1 MERHR
6 HMITIADLL
15 HPEHVTLQA
24 RATDPKE
31 AIKEVAA
38 LLKNVP
44 AVLDWN
50 GLLKGVNASAPCLPE
65 PGGGFALCIP
75 HTRGECVNG
84 MVMSVGRS
92 EAGIVFPDVD
102 LPVRYIFCIGV
113 PRALAAD
120 YLRIVGLLARV
131 FKDRDAEKELR
142 AVKTGAEFIDIL
154 SKCEAK
160 L

>member
-1 MERHR
+1 
-6 HMITIADLL
+6 MITIGDLL
-15 HPEHVTLQA
+15 LHDHISLEVKAAQS
-24 RATDPKE
+24 KE
-31 AIKEVAA
+31 AIDEVAA
-38 LLKNVP
+38 LVKTSP
-44 AVLDWN
+44 AVLDWDA
-50 GLLKGVNASAPCLPE
+50 LLKGVHASAPCLPE

-92 EAGIVFPDVD
+92 ESGIAFPGVD
-102 LPVRYIFCIGV
+102 LPVRYIFCIAV

-131 FKDRDAEKELR
+131 FKDRHTEGTLR
-142 AVKTGAEFIDIL
+142 AAQTSAEFVELL
-154 SKCEAK
+154 SRREAK

>member
-1 MERHR
+1 
-6 HMITIADLL
+6 MITVATLL
-15 HPEHVTLQA
+15 RPDHVALQTKS
-24 RATDPKE
+24 TDPKS
-31 AIKEVAA
+31 AIDEVAA
-38 LLKNVP
+38 PLKNVP

-50 GLLKGVNASAPCLPE
+50 ALLKGVQASAPCLPE

-75 HTRGECVNG
+75 HTRGECVSQ

-92 EAGIVFPDVD
+92 EAGIVFPNVE
-102 LPVRYIFCIGV
+102 LPVRYVFCIAV

-131 FKDRDAEKELR
+131 FKDRAAETELR
-142 AVKTGAEFIDIL
+142 AAATGAEFVDLL
-154 SKCEAK
+154 SRREAK

>member
-1 MERHR
+1 
-6 HMITIADLL
+6 MITIGDLL
-15 HPEHVTLQA
+15 RPDHIALQI
-24 RATDPKE
+24 RATEPKS
-31 AIKEVAA
+31 AIDEVAA
-38 LLKNVP
+38 LLKSTP

-50 GLLKGVNASAPCLPE
+50 ALLKGVQASSPCLPE

-75 HTRGECVNG
+75 HTRGECVSE

-92 EAGIVFPDVD
+92 EAGILFPSVE
-102 LPVRYIFCIGV
+102 LPVRYIFCIAV

-131 FKDRDAEKELR
+131 FKDRASEGDLR
-142 AVKTGAEFIDIL
+142 AVTTGAEFVDLL
-154 SKCEAK
+154 SRREAK